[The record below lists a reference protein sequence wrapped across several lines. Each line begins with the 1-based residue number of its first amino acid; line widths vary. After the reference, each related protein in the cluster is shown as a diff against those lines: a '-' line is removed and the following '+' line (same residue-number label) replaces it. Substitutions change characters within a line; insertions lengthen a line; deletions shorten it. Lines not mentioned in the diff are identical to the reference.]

1 MMPTQEIKW
10 HKEKDGNL
18 NGILPGSCAGFVLAN
33 AGPWHVALFTNL
45 LPALGGPS
53 SALSLRP
60 YYDKQLAVSIVA
72 MLRR

>member
-1 MMPTQEIKW
+1 MMPTQEIRW

-18 NGILPGSCAGFVLAN
+18 NGILQVQDCAGFVLAN

-53 SALSLRP
+53 ESFQCTFTAAIL
-60 YYDKQLAVSIVA
+60 
-72 MLRR
+72 